1 MPRDFSQ
8 ALRAAPSPF
17 AENMSMGE
25 TSECHARIL
34 LVEDDE
40 LVATTVGALL
50 ESRGYHV
57 DRASDGV
64 RGLHLAIVGD
74 YDAIV
79 LDVVLPRLDGM
90 ELCRKLRKDARIAT
104 PVLML
109 SVRGSTE
116 DKIDGLWTGADD
128 YLAKPFAAKELLARL
143 SALIRRDRRQASAE
157 VLVVGDLM
165 LETRTLRAT
174 RAGCE
179 LTLSPI
185 CLKLL
190 TILMRESPHIVKRR
204 DLEREVWGGE
214 MPESDTLRSHL
225 YNLRQVIDK
234 PFDPPL
240 LHTIHSAGY
249 RMADLTTPP

>member
-1 MPRDFSQ
+1 
-8 ALRAAPSPF
+8 
-17 AENMSMGE
+17 MGE
-25 TSECHARIL
+25 TSELPPRIL
-34 LVEDDE
+34 LVEDDDQ
-40 LVATTVGALL
+40 VATTIGAML
-50 ESRGYHV
+50 ESSGYRV
-57 DRASDGV
+57 DRAGEGL

-79 LDVVLPRLDGM
+79 LDVLLPGLDGM
-90 ELCRKLRKDARIAT
+90 ELCRKLRKDARKAT

-109 SVRGSTE
+109 SVRGSTD
-116 DKIDGLWTGADD
+116 DKIDGLWIGADD

-143 SALIRRDRRQASAE
+143 SALIRRDRRPVSTE
-157 VLVVGDLM
+157 VLVVNDLK

-179 LTLSPI
+179 LALSPI

-190 TILMRESPHIVKRR
+190 TILMRESPHVVKRA
-204 DLEREVWGGE
+204 DLEREVWGAELPG
-214 MPESDTLRSHL
+214 SDTLRSHL

-240 LHTIHSAGY
+240 LHTIHAAGY
-249 RMADLTTPP
+249 RIADLTTPP